1 MVTRPSSAPG
11 RRVRVLSIQAHYAC
25 RQTGVCCSS
34 GWDVPVEPAVED
46 RLRTALRDGTLRV
59 PDGSGPLFRA
69 VPDLPGGARVV
80 FGLDGR
86 GHCVFLEAGR
96 ERLCAVHRQLGPDH
110 LAAACRDFPRVVT
123 LSPLGVSITLSHYCP
138 TAADLLFREDVPL
151 AIRDDAPAFP
161 ASWPYEGLD
170 AREALPPL
178 LRPGVLMD
186 WESHARWEGWAV
198 SVLAGAGRTAEEG
211 VATLSRAAE
220 EARGW
225 TPAAGAFAPFFQSTL
240 VAPHPGEAAWPSF
253 ADCLRAWRDAAAAIP
268 APGLAPSAPE
278 ALAEADARWVRPAWP
293 GLAPPVRRYLA
304 ARAFASWCALQG
316 QGLRTT
322 VHAVRSAL
330 LVLRVE
336 AARVCA
342 HAGGT
347 LDAERLR
354 EAIRAADLL
363 LVHLTSPDGLA
374 RRWSAVERL
383 SAPPAP

>member
-1 MVTRPSSAPG
+1 MVTRPSPAPG
-11 RRVRVLSIQAHYAC
+11 RRVRALSIHADYAC

-59 PDGSGPLFRA
+59 PDGSGPPFRA
-69 VPDLPGGARVV
+69 VPGLPDGARVV
-80 FGLDGR
+80 FGHDGPGR
-86 GHCVFLEAGR
+86 CVFLETGR
-96 ERLCAVHRQLGPDH
+96 TCAVHRQLGPDH

-138 TAADLLFREDVPL
+138 TAAGLLFREDVPL
-151 AIRDDAPAFP
+151 AIRDDPPAFP
-161 ASWPYEGLD
+161 PSRPYEGLD
-170 AREALPPL
+170 ARETLPPL

-186 WESHARWEGWAV
+186 WESHERWEGWAI
-198 SVLAGAGRTAEEG
+198 SVLSGAGCTAEEG

-225 TPAAGAFAPFFQSTL
+225 TPAAGAFVPFFERGL
-240 VAPHPGEAAWPSF
+240 AAPRVVDPAWPGF
-253 ADCLRAWRDAAAAIP
+253 AECLQAWRDAAAAVP
-268 APGLAPSAPE
+268 APGLVPSAPE
-278 ALAEADARWVRPAWP
+278 GLDEADARWVRPAWP

-322 VHAVRSAL
+322 VHAVRAAL

-342 HAGGT
+342 RAGRA